1 MIKERIL
8 EQEQQRKEMEEAERQ
23 KELEASENRTEYVRD
38 SSAFNFPEIKAK
50 PL

>member
-1 MIKERIL
+1 ML

-23 KELEASENRTEYVRD
+23 KEEEARRDGNEYVRD